1 MKTVVAVLAAGL
13 SRRLGRPKQLLDF
26 RGLPLIRNAALTA
39 LGAGCDET
47 IVIGSF
53 PEALAGL
60 PVTMIDN
67 PDAAEGMSSS
77 IRMAVRHADG
87 ARILLMLCDQ
97 PLITSQHL
105 RALLA
110 TNARI
115 VATAYTGI
123 LGVPAVFAP
132 ELADELLALR
142 GDAGARAV
150 IHAHRDEVVAL
161 ECEAAAIDIDTAADY
176 EQL

>member
-26 RGLPLIRNAALTA
+26 RGLPLIRHAALTA

-60 PVTMIDN
+60 PVTMLDN

-97 PLITSQHL
+97 PLVGSEQL
-105 RALLA
+105 RALIA
-110 TNARI
+110 TNAGI
-115 VATAYTGI
+115 VATAYDGT
-123 LGVPAVFAP
+123 LGVPAIFAP
-132 ELADELLALR
+132 RFADELLALR

-150 IHAHRDEVVAL
+150 IHAHRDEVIAV
-161 ECEAAAIDIDTAADY
+161 ECESAAIDIDTAADY
-176 EQL
+176 DRL